1 VLENDQENRESFEIH
16 NQCKEE
22 LRRICEE
29 LGGAVLSVEE
39 KFLKTGELLMGLSSR
54 ADDLSRVIESV
65 KEIMKDRNR
74 GMLAEYL
81 RIQQLVMEKLEKLT
95 SHVREGLD
103 EIRSKNVQI
112 THFRET
118 CSFIDTTSRN
128 LSIIALNIKVQSGHL
143 QEQEDS
149 FFSFG
154 KEIKGLASELAE
166 VSSAITADSLDTQ
179 SEQKEQLK
187 KIELDLSRFEDF
199 ILSAVE
205 DGDRIKSKMVSKIN
219 ELVPEFETAN
229 ICTRNISR
237 EVSALVVA
245 LQAHDIVRQRIEH
258 VCEIL
263 DEIVRGERESGRDI
277 LTLQVRQLGVSLKE
291 LVKVKVVGV
300 SAFTLI
306 HKNLAGLMQFIASDR
321 GEALGPGVI
330 LEDSLFGLLRL
341 LEYLGQGKEI
351 CRRISVSIDGAMSR
365 VRRLEQYVE
374 KAKELNQ
381 SLEMKAI
388 NAIVMTAGLKRRSKP
403 FRILGQRVNELSRKS
418 IGFADEIRGI
428 IESIIQDRR
437 ELGLDTF
444 QGELEIVNSEV
455 ARLREQYG
463 TLQEQIVLSGSGSKE
478 LQDSILE
485 AGHSMVFVNAFI
497 SRIEEQIVKITDI
510 YCGVGPN
517 AGAHDRQAV
526 HKYTMESEREVYRS
540 LYGEDKLRADTSSD
554 SEVEDSIILF

>member
-1 VLENDQENRESFEIH
+1 MLENDQENRESFEIH